1 MKVSLRYKLP
11 LVIFFGFFIFLLLLL
26 LYYRLFLRDNV
37 GRDFDVF
44 NDHLFEINDD
54 ISAHIKEYY
63 PDRHKISGY
72 IGKVSLRKN
81 LKITVYDVDGNKIW
95 DADGRQSRG
104 LSLELKSFTVVSR
117 DAIYVVELT
126 LPFSVGNFSKLDS
139 TREIGL
145 VALILLFVCIGLLI
159 IYLHFSLVRP
169 LTSLN
174 RGLETV
180 NFHNSSEQVDLE
192 NLNRMDEL
200 GDLTRKFIEMQQ
212 RLAASYRQQN
222 EMIASISHDL
232 KTPLTSIIGFL
243 ERLISRKLPA
253 HKEAEYHQIIF
264 QKAQDIQELIT
275 EFNEYA
281 LSDIDEKNGEKEE
294 VKVVEFFREL
304 ADEYRCELEEK
315 NILFNGIFDA
325 GDDFRIEIDRQKI
338 RRVFANL
345 VNNSLNHAANLHK
358 IEMKCTV
365 RDGYAWFT
373 VEDDGP
379 GVPEQELASIFE
391 KFYRLDKS
399 RSRSKGGSGLGLAI
413 CQRIVESHR
422 GSIRAYLNGQ
432 GGLGVC
438 FSLPLK
444 NG

>member
-11 LVIFFGFFIFLLLLL
+11 LVILVGFLIFLLLLVI
-26 LYYRLFLRDNV
+26 YYRLFLRDNQE
-37 GRDFDVF
+37 RDFDVF

-54 ISAHIKEYY
+54 ISDRIKEYY
-63 PDRHKISGY
+63 PDRHKIAEY
-72 IGKVSLRKN
+72 IEEASARHD

-95 DADGRQSRG
+95 EADRRRRHG

-126 LPFSVGNFSKLDS
+126 LPFSSRNLVQLDS
-139 TREIGL
+139 TRKIGL
-145 VALILLFVCIGLLI
+145 VALILLFLGIGLLI

-180 NFHNSSEQVDLE
+180 NFNNAPDQANLE
-192 NLNRMDEL
+192 VLKRRDEL
-200 GDLTRKFIEMQQ
+200 GDLTGKFTEMRQ

-232 KTPLTSIIGFL
+232 KTPLTSIMGFL

-253 HKEAEYHQIIF
+253 DKEAEYHRIIF
-264 QKAQDIQELIT
+264 QKARDIQELIDEFT
-275 EFNEYA
+275 EYV
-281 LSDIDEKNGEKEE
+281 LSGIDANNIEKEE
-294 VKVVEFFREL
+294 VAVADFLSEL
-304 ADEYRCELEEK
+304 AVEYRCELEAK
-315 NILFNGIFDA
+315 NIGFNCLINIDNER
-325 GDDFRIEIDRQKI
+325 RIKIDRRQI

-345 VNNSLNHAANLHK
+345 VNNALKHATNLSK
-358 IEMKCTV
+358 IEMTGAV
-365 RDGYAWFT
+365 RDGYVWFT
-373 VEDDGP
+373 VEDDGS
-379 GVPEQELASIFE
+379 GVPEQELALLFE

-399 RSRSKGGSGLGLAI
+399 RSRAKGGSGLGLAI
-413 CQRIVESHR
+413 CQRIVESYG
-422 GSIRAYLNGQ
+422 GSIEAYINGQ
-432 GGLGVC
+432 GGLGVR

-444 NG
+444 K

>member
-1 MKVSLRYKLP
+1 MI
-11 LVIFFGFFIFLLLLL
+11 LVGFLIFLLLLVI
-26 LYYRLFLRDNV
+26 YYRLFLRENQE
-37 GRDFDVF
+37 RDFDVF

-54 ISAHIKEYY
+54 ISDRIKEYY
-63 PDRHKISGY
+63 PDRHKIAEY
-72 IGKVSLRKN
+72 IEEASARHD

-95 DADGRQSRG
+95 DADRRRRRG
-104 LSLELKSFTVVSR
+104 LSLELKSFIVVSR

-126 LPFSVGNFSKLDS
+126 LPFTSRNLVQLDS

-145 VALILLFVCIGLLI
+145 VALILLFVGIGLLI

-180 NFHNSSEQVDLE
+180 NFNNASAKVDLE
-192 NLNRMDEL
+192 VLKRRDEL
-200 GDLTRKFIEMQQ
+200 GDLTAKFTEMRQ

-232 KTPLTSIIGFL
+232 KTPLTSIIGFV
-243 ERLISRKLPA
+243 ERLISRKLSA
-253 HKEAEYHQIIF
+253 AKEAEYHEIIF
-264 QKAQDIQELIT
+264 QKAQDIQELIM

-281 LSDIDEKNGEKEE
+281 LSDIDAMKSEKKEE
-294 VKVVEFFREL
+294 VKVVDFFREL
-304 ADEYRCELEEK
+304 TDEYRCELEGK
-315 NILFNGIFDA
+315 QIAFNSSYDNEN
-325 GDDFRIEIDRQKI
+325 DSRMEIDRQKI

-345 VNNSLNHAANLHK
+345 VNNSLKHAANLRS
-358 IEMKCTV
+358 IEIKCTV
-365 RDGYAWFT
+365 RNGYAWFS
-373 VEDDGP
+373 VEDDGS
-379 GVPEQELASIFE
+379 GVPEQELGSIFE

-413 CQRIVESHR
+413 CQRIVESHG
-422 GSIRAYLNGQ
+422 GSIEAYLNSQ
-432 GGLGVC
+432 GGLGVR

-444 NG
+444 R

>member
-11 LVIFFGFFIFLLLLL
+11 LVILVGFLIFLLSLVI
-26 LYYRLFLRDNV
+26 YYRLFLQDNLE
-37 GRDFDVF
+37 RDFDVF

-54 ISAHIKEYY
+54 ISDRIKEYY
-63 PDRHKISGY
+63 PDRNKIARY
-72 IGKVSLRKN
+72 IEQASARHD

-95 DADGRQSRG
+95 EADRRRRRG

-126 LPFSVGNFSKLDS
+126 MPFSSRNLVQLDS
-139 TREIGL
+139 TRVIGL

-174 RGLETV
+174 RGLEKINFNNAPDQV
-180 NFHNSSEQVDLE
+180 NLE
-192 NLNRMDEL
+192 ALKRRDEL
-200 GDLTRKFIEMQQ
+200 GDLTRMFIEMQQ

-264 QKAQDIQELIT
+264 QKAQDIQELIM

-281 LSDIDEKNGEKEE
+281 LSDIDEKNSEKEE
-294 VKVVEFFREL
+294 VKVVEFFKEL

-315 NILFNGIFDA
+315 NILFNGIFDI

-338 RRVFANL
+338 RRVIANL
-345 VNNSLNHAANLHK
+345 VNNSLKHAANLHK
-358 IEMKCTV
+358 IEMKCAI
-365 RDGYAWFT
+365 RDGYAWFA

-379 GVPEQELASIFE
+379 GVPEPELTSIFE

-413 CQRIVESHR
+413 CQRIVESHG

-432 GGLGVC
+432 GGLGVR

>member
-11 LVIFFGFFIFLLLLL
+11 LVILVGFLIFLLLLVI
-26 LYYRLFLRDNV
+26 YYRLFLRENQE
-37 GRDFDVF
+37 RDFDVF

-54 ISAHIKEYY
+54 ISDRIKEYY
-63 PDRHKISGY
+63 PDRHKIAECIEEASA
-72 IGKVSLRKN
+72 RHD

-95 DADGRQSRG
+95 EADRRRRRG

-126 LPFSVGNFSKLDS
+126 LPFTSRNLVQLDS

-145 VALILLFVCIGLLI
+145 VALILLFLGIGLLI
-159 IYLHFSLVRP
+159 IYLHFSMVRP

-180 NFHNSSEQVDLE
+180 NFNNAPDLA
-192 NLNRMDEL
+192 NLKALKRRDEL
-200 GDLTRKFIEMQQ
+200 GDLTGKFTEMRQ

-253 HKEAEYHQIIF
+253 DKEAEYHGIIF
-264 QKAQDIQELIT
+264 QKARDIQELIT
-275 EFNEYA
+275 EFTEYV
-281 LSDIDEKNGEKEE
+281 LSDIDVENGAKEE
-294 VKVVEFFREL
+294 VAVADFLSEL
-304 ADEYRCELEEK
+304 AIEYRCELEAK
-315 NILFNGIFDA
+315 NIVFNCLVNVDNER
-325 GDDFRIEIDRQKI
+325 RIKVDRRQI

-345 VNNSLNHAANLHK
+345 VNNALKHADNLSK
-358 IEMKCTV
+358 IEMTGAV
-365 RDGYAWFT
+365 RDGYVWFT
-373 VEDDGP
+373 VEDDGS
-379 GVPEQELASIFE
+379 GVPEQELAALFE

-399 RSRSKGGSGLGLAI
+399 RSRAKGGSGLGLAI
-413 CQRIVESHR
+413 CQRIVESYG
-422 GSIRAYLNGQ
+422 GSIEAYINGQ
-432 GGLGVC
+432 GGLGVR

-444 NG
+444 K